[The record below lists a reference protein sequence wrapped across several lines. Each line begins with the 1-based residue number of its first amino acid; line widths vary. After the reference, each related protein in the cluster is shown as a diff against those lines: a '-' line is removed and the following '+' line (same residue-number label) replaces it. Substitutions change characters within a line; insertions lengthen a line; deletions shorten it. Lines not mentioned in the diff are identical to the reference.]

1 MNTKNQLIMGL
12 DVGSTHTGYAIIA
25 EVGKLYKDPSGVET
39 FGKIPNED
47 VLTLVRG
54 WGNDCMYAI
63 EYPYP
68 KNNVVAFEVFQ
79 MTEWVGRI
87 MQRIDDGGGKYARI
101 FRHREKSVM
110 CKSGV
115 ANDAQIRAAVISI
128 YGGKGTK
135 KNQGPTYG
143 VTADVWQAIAVAT
156 TYAME
161 GDSLERDKFIKSQ
174 KKIVI
179 PKKIVV

>member
-1 MNTKNQLIMGL
+1 MGL
-12 DVGSTHTGYAIIA
+12 DVGSTHTGYAII
-25 EVGKLYKDPSGVET
+25 EGIGKLYKDPSGIET

-47 VLTLVRG
+47 VLALVRG
-54 WGNDCMYAI
+54 WGNDCIYAI

-87 MQRIDDGGGKYARI
+87 MQRIDDANGSYARI

-115 ANDAQIRAAVISI
+115 ANDSMIRAAVIAV

-135 KNQGPTYG
+135 KDPGPTYG

-156 TYAME
+156 TYAKE
-161 GDSLERDKFIKSQ
+161 GDSLERDKLIKLE
-174 KKIVI
+174 KKVKVI
-179 PKKIVV
+179 PNIKA

>member
-87 MQRIDDGGGKYARI
+87 MVLSQLNRDGEKLGRPPQLIDLREAGSIEQDADLVMLLWQDKTHDNAYTHEIEASLNVAKQR
-101 FRHREKSVM
+101 
-110 CKSGV
+110 
-115 ANDAQIRAAVISI
+115 N
-128 YGGKGTK
+128 
-135 KNQGPTYG
+135 GPTN
-143 VTADVWQAIAVAT
+143 
-156 TYAME
+156 E
-161 GDSLERDKFIKSQ
+161 FK
-174 KKIVI
+174 
-179 PKKIVV
+179 VVFSKPFTLFYHKDDYRQPDYDLLLGA